1 MNPRPRHRK
10 QGRYGFDL
18 SSPEPP
24 QSGHISLG
32 CLPKGTKPVPPHTVQ
47 VSLLMAPVPP
57 QCAHSTY
64 GDEMRTVPLPL
75 QTQQAESQDIMP
87 KGSVR
92 LPLQKLQVT
101 SSNCTSIG
109 PGPDNWFVMI
119 GSFMLVLDNVQRF
132 EKALFNLDV
141 QDGATSETFD
151 LALVLAIDTIIQ
163 VNVVSATETFQLHL
177 SFSFPAEAGFSR
189 CLALC
194 TQYSRKLPPRP
205 FPYS

>member
-32 CLPKGTKPVPPHTVQ
+32 GLPKGTKPVPPHTVQ

-57 QCAHSTY
+57 QCAHVMY
-64 GDEMRTVPLPL
+64 GDETRTVPLPL
-75 QTQQAESQDIMP
+75 QTQQVESQDIMP

-92 LPLQKLQVT
+92 LPLQKLQGT
-101 SSNCTSIG
+101 SSNCTSIL
-109 PGPDNWFVMI
+109 PDNWFAMI
-119 GSFMLVLDNVQRF
+119 GFLHFVLVDVERF
-132 EKALFNLDV
+132 EIALFNLDR
-141 QDGATSETFD
+141 QDRATSETFD
-151 LALVLAIDTIIQ
+151 LALVVIIEIIIE
-163 VNVVSATETFQLHL
+163 VNVVSAAETFHLHL
-177 SFSFPAEAGFSR
+177 SFSFPPEAGFSS

-194 TQYSRKLPPRP
+194 TQYSRKHPHCP
-205 FPYS
+205 FPCT